1 MQREHK
7 REASLHAERR
17 HAPGFR
23 VLACILMLLVLAM
36 SGTRALADTSASSPR
51 LFGGL
56 PLDLAIKQVRGN
68 GMRKLVV
75 FDDPNCTYC
84 KRLATEIADMTDV
97 TIYTFL
103 YPILSA
109 ESKKTAADIWC
120 SAEPDKALHAWMISN
135 RVPRAPACDTAAIDK
150 VIALGKSMKIR
161 SVPTLFL
168 ANGERYLGAKSR
180 IELEMAISSPGVLS
194 FQTSQEVRYQGSKR

>member
-1 MQREHK
+1 MR
-7 REASLHAERR
+7 
-17 HAPGFR
+17 
-23 VLACILMLLVLAM
+23 ACILVILLLAM
-36 SGTRALADTSASSPR
+36 PTGGVLADTSASSSR

-75 FDDPNCTYC
+75 FDDPNCVYC

-103 YPILSA
+103 YPILST
-109 ESKKTAADIWC
+109 ESEKIAADIWC
-120 SAEPDKALHAWMISN
+120 SAERDKALHAWMISH
-135 RVPRAPACDTAAIDK
+135 RVPRAAACDTAAIDK
-150 VIALGKSMKIR
+150 VIALGKSKKIR
-161 SVPTLFL
+161 SVPTIFL

-194 FQTSQEVRYQGSKR
+194 FQAAQEERHQGTKR

>member
-1 MQREHK
+1 MR
-7 REASLHAERR
+7 
-17 HAPGFR
+17 
-23 VLACILMLLVLAM
+23 ACILVILLLLLAM
-36 SGTRALADTSASSPR
+36 PSGRALADTSASSPG

-68 GMRKLVV
+68 GTRTFVA
-75 FDDPNCTYC
+75 FEDPNCRYC
-84 KRLATEIADMTDV
+84 KQLAMETADMTDV

-109 ESKKTAADIWC
+109 ESKKIAGAIWC
-120 SAEPDKALHAWMISN
+120 SADQGKAWNVWMISSS
-135 RVPRAPACDTAAIDK
+135 VPKAPACDTGAIDK

-180 IELEMAISSPGVLS
+180 IELEMAISSPRVLS
-194 FQTSQEVRYQGSKR
+194 FQASLTEQHQGR